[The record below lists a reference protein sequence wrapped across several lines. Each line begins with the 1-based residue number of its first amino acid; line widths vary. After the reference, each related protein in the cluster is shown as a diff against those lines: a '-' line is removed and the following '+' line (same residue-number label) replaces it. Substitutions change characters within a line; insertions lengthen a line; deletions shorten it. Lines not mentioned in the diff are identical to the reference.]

1 MPDSFREISVMR
13 VAAGVHSPALDAAA
27 AEEPMEVRVNGEPF
41 AVVMRTPGQDLEL
54 AAGFLFAERLLTGSG
69 HLLAIERCRD
79 VTVENQGNVVNA
91 RVAGEEIA
99 ARMAERRRVVMN
111 ASCGLCGRATLES
124 IRAEGDPIDARWA
137 VSATLIASLPERLRA
152 AQSGFDATGGLHAAG
167 LFDLA
172 GQIVGFAEDIGRHN
186 AVDKVVGQ
194 RLLADSL
201 PVRDAILVVSGRTS
215 FEILQK
221 AFFAG
226 IPMVCAVSAPSTLAI
241 DLADQAGITLCG
253 FVRGEAFTI
262 YSHPHRVTGQASRL
276 P

>member
-1 MPDSFREISVMR
+1 V
-13 VAAGVHSPALDAAA
+13 
-27 AEEPMEVRVNGEPF
+27 
-41 AVVMRTPGQDLEL
+41 
-54 AAGFLFAERLLTGSG
+54 
-69 HLLAIERCRD
+69 
-79 VTVENQGNVVNA
+79 
-91 RVAGEEIA
+91 
-99 ARMAERRRVVMN
+99 
-111 ASCGLCGRATLES
+111 TLES
-124 IRAEGDPIDARWA
+124 IRAEGDPIDARWE

-167 LFDLA
+167 LFDLD
-172 GQIVGFAEDIGRHN
+172 GTIVGFAEDIGRHN

-241 DLADQAGITLCG
+241 DLAGQAGITLCG

-262 YSHPHRVTGQASRL
+262 YSHPHRVL
-276 P
+276 PKA